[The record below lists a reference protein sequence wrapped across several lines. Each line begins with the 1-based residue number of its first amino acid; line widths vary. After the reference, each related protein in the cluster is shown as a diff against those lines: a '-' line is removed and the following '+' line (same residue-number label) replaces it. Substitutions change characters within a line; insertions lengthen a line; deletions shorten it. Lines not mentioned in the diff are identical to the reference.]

1 MLPPGEAIKETAGK
15 VWPAPAKLNLFLHV
29 TGRRADGYHDLQ
41 TLFQILDWGDELSF
55 EINASGHVGRCGNI
69 AGVPEQEDICVR
81 AAHLL
86 KSRCGVTQGVQI
98 TLNKRIPMGAGLGGG
113 SSDAATVLSVLNRLW
128 SCGLSRR
135 QLAELGLELGA
146 DVPVFVNGY
155 SAWAEGRGEKLQAV
169 TLGPRHYVLVFPEVS
184 ISTAEIFAH
193 PSLKRDSEPVEMSP
207 DRLRPGRNDCTPVVL
222 HLYPEL
228 RRLVEELSAWGEP
241 QMSGTGSTFFLSF
254 DTKKNAIEAASEL
267 ECRYNV
273 RPVSGVDRSDL
284 LRNLSAEL

>member
-69 AGVPEQEDICVR
+69 AGVPEQDDICVR

-146 DVPVFVNGY
+146 DVPVFVYGY

-193 PSLKRDSEPVEMSP
+193 PSLKRDSEPVEMFP

>member
-15 VWPAPAKLNLFLHV
+15 IWPAPAKLNLFLHV

-69 AGVPEQEDICVR
+69 AGVPEQDDICVR

-98 TLNKRIPMGAGLGGG
+98 TLKKRIPMGAGLGGG

-207 DRLRPGRNDCTPVVL
+207 DRLGPGRNDCTPVVL

>member
-1 MLPPGEAIKETAGK
+1 VTLPGESKREAASQA
-15 VWPAPAKLNLFLHV
+15 WPAPAKLNLFLRV
-29 TGRRADGYHDLQ
+29 TGRRADGYHELQ
-41 TLFQILDWGDELSF
+41 TLFQILDWGDDLSF
-55 EINASGHVGRCGNI
+55 EVNETGHVGRCGDI
-69 AGVPEQEDICVR
+69 AGVPEQNDICIR
-81 AAHLL
+81 AARLL
-86 KSRCGVTQGVQI
+86 KSRCGVRQGARI
-98 TLNKRIPMGAGLGGG
+98 TLHKRIPMGAGLGGG

-155 SAWAEGRGEKLQAV
+155 SAWAEGRGEKLQPV
-169 TLGPRHYVLVFPEVS
+169 TLGPRHYVLVFPDVS

-193 PSLKRDSEPVEMSP
+193 PSLKRDSEPVEMTP
-207 DRLRPGRNDCTPVVL
+207 DRMVPGCNDCEPVVL
-222 HLYPEL
+222 RMYPEL

-241 QMSGTGSTFFLSF
+241 HMSGTGSTFFLSF

>member
-69 AGVPEQEDICVR
+69 AGVPEQDDICVR